1 MTEEG
6 KLRVIIAD
14 DELLARRRITRL
26 LSAMNDVELVAECAD
41 GEEVLSALE
50 GSDVDVLLLD
60 VQMPGLS
67 GLDAA
72 GLLGPNG
79 PTVIFTTAHAEHAVA
94 AFDVGAVDYVLKPIE
109 ASRLAKALDRARDI
123 RGKASD
129 PVDRLALTVQG
140 EVRLLDPGDITHA
153 LFDGALVTV
162 HTKHEAFLT
171 DLTLQEL
178 QRKLPAEGFDRVHR
192 RALLN
197 LTKVDRLQPLPTG
210 GYTAVTVGGAEV
222 PISRQAARE
231 LRKRFGIDLRPA

>member
-1 MTEEG
+1 MTETVT
-6 KLRVIIAD
+6 LRVVIAD

-41 GEEVLSALE
+41 GEEVLAALD
-50 GSDVDVLLLD
+50 GSEVDVLLLD

-67 GLDAA
+67 GLDTA
-72 GLLGPNG
+72 GLLGPHG
-79 PTVIFTTAHAEHAVA
+79 PTVIFTTAHPEHAVA

-109 ASRLAKALDRARDI
+109 ASRLAKALYRARDH
-123 RGKASD
+123 RGPAAE

-140 EVRLLDPGDITHA
+140 EVRLLDPSDITHA

-162 HTKHEAFLT
+162 HTNKEALLT

-178 QRKLPAEGFDRVHR
+178 QRKLPMDDFERVHR

-210 GYTAVTVGGAEV
+210 GYTAVTFGGAEV

-231 LRKRFGIDLRPA
+231 LRRRLGLT

>member
-6 KLRVIIAD
+6 KLRVLIAD

-26 LSAMNDVELVAECAD
+26 LAAMNDVELVAECAD
-41 GEEVLSALE
+41 GEEVLTALE
-50 GSDVDVLLLD
+50 DEEVDVLLLD
-60 VQMPGLS
+60 VQMPGLN

-72 GLLGPNG
+72 GLLGSQG
-79 PTVIFTTAHAEHAVA
+79 PAVIFTTAHPEHAVA

-109 ASRLAKALDRARDI
+109 ASRLAKALDRARD
-123 RGKASD
+123 RCSEAAES
-129 PVDRLALTVQG
+129 VDRLALTVQG

-162 HTKHEAFLT
+162 HTDKEALLT

-178 QRKLPAEGFDRVHR
+178 QRKLPSDDFERVHR

-197 LTKVDRLQPLPTG
+197 LSKVDRLQPLPTG

-222 PISRQAARE
+222 PISRQVARE
-231 LRKRFGIDLRPA
+231 LRKRLGLT